1 MDDLTSLI
9 VGNLLFSVM
18 ITPTVVLIVGI
29 LRGLVLL
36 TGQKREFEDWTRNPL
51 LTILS
56 IVFLPGSVVFVTLR
70 YIIAKIGGIDVEDVS
85 GSATYGELDLF
96 LRIEKPPRVGVV
108 LTALYVTIVAS
119 VFTAMALITIPVLYL
134 LSEPPLVIICWYV
147 AVSILFNTSVR
158 SGDISIVVAS
168 LKRHPRSGTVELIVV
183 LSVLVILYTQVFG
196 VIV

>member
-1 MDDLTSLI
+1 
-9 VGNLLFSVM
+9 M
-18 ITPTVVLIVGI
+18 ITPSVVLIVGI

-108 LTALYVTIVAS
+108 LTALYMTIVAS
-119 VFTAMALITIPVLYL
+119 VFTAMALITIPVVYL
-134 LSEPPLVIICWYV
+134 ISEPPLVIICWYV

-168 LKRHPRSGTVELIVV
+168 LKRHPRSGAVELIVV